1 MHGITH
7 TLKASFGVCLF
18 MVAALVFPGA
28 KQEAAAPKN
37 PEWTLVITAADV
49 SALAVSRQSIGDL
62 INRSLVNA
70 LNTVNKRIRET
81 GEYAYYEDYAWS
93 KARSDAAKKLE
104 TKRADRDKLVY
115 QGHPEWKYQKSL
127 RTIDTEI
134 AKLEADLARI
144 IEETPLIEAR
154 PVFKLGATSAQG
166 TFPAAPKTGGEY
178 QFCVKQNADGFLRLV
193 VSDLRGRT
201 YLLIRLYT
209 RAKAWE
215 YEDSIIFSVEDTQA
229 ALDEVAAR
237 FVGAISGASPGA
249 LAIRT
254 EPADALI
261 LVDGAFA
268 SIGEL
273 SATEYPPGEV
283 VIESYADNHTMFSTT
298 LEINSGELADLFI
311 NLSPLALESLTLD
324 TPETEA
330 ALYRGASYVGQTP
343 FTLDMPFNKRE
354 YFYIKNDEG
363 EAKAVVS
370 GGVTDLINIELQPFP
385 DPEAQRVAQARRAFY
400 SAFGRFWIVLPI
412 AVVFEAMAQAEIT
425 AYNHLSIHNQDLYD
439 SAIRGYYI
447 SIGLWVVFG
456 LTAAESIY
464 RIFRYTHV
472 SGEKSPQII
481 QK

>member
-1 MHGITH
+1 LPGITH
-7 TLKASFGVCLF
+7 ALKASFGVCLF
-18 MVAALVFPGA
+18 MIAALVFPA
-28 KQEAAAPKN
+28 SKKEVAAPKN
-37 PEWTLVITAADV
+37 PDWTLVITAADV

-93 KARSDAAKKLE
+93 KARTDAAKKLE

-115 QGHPEWKYQKSL
+115 QGLPEWKYQKSL
-127 RTIDTEI
+127 QTIDAEI
-134 AKLEADLARI
+134 EKLEADLARTI
-144 IEETPLIEAR
+144 KETPFIEER
-154 PVFKLGATSAQG
+154 PVFKLGGTSAQG

-193 VSDLRGRT
+193 VSDFQGRT
-201 YLLIRLYT
+201 HLSIRLYT
-209 RAKAWE
+209 RAKAWG
-215 YEDSIIFSVEDTQA
+215 YEDSVIFSVEDTQT
-229 ALDEVAAR
+229 ALNEVAAR
-237 FVGAISGASPGA
+237 FVGAISGVPPGA

-254 EPADALI
+254 EPVDALI

-298 LEINSGELADLFI
+298 FEINSGELADLFI
-311 NLSPLALESLTLD
+311 NLSPLGLESLMLD
-324 TPETEA
+324 TREMDA
-330 ALYRGASYVGQTP
+330 SLYRGALYVGQTP
-343 FTLDMPFNKRE
+343 FTLDIPSNQME
-354 YFYIKNDEG
+354 YFYMKNDEG

-370 GGVTDLINIELQPFP
+370 GGITELVTMELQPFP
-385 DPEAQRVAQARRAFY
+385 DPEEKRVAQARRAFY
-400 SAFGRFWIVLPI
+400 NAFGRFWIALPI
-412 AVVFEAMAQAEIT
+412 AVVFGAMAEAERT
-425 AYNHLSIHNQDLYD
+425 AYNYLSDHNQDLYD
-439 SAIRGYYI
+439 SAVRDYYI

-472 SGEKSPQII
+472 AGEKSPQII
-481 QK
+481 KK

>member
-1 MHGITH
+1 MAG
-7 TLKASFGVCLF
+7 
-18 MVAALVFPGA
+18 ALVFPAA
-28 KQEAAAPKN
+28 KQEAPAPKN

-49 SALAVSRQSIGDL
+49 SAVAVSRQSIGDL

-81 GEYAYYEDYAWS
+81 GEYAYYEDYARS

-104 TKRADRDKLVY
+104 TKRADRDNLAY
-115 QGHPEWKYQKSL
+115 QGYPEWKYQKSL
-127 RTIDTEI
+127 RAIDAEI
-134 AKLEADLARI
+134 EKLEADLAHT

-154 PVFKLGATSAQG
+154 PVFKLSAANAQG

-193 VSDLRGRT
+193 VSDFQGRT
-201 YLLIRLYT
+201 HLWIRLYT

-215 YEDSIIFSVEDTQA
+215 YEESIIFSVEDTQS
-229 ALDEVAAR
+229 ALNEAAAR
-237 FVGAISGASPGA
+237 FVGVISGAPPGA

-254 EPADALI
+254 EPTDALI
-261 LVDGAFA
+261 LVDGTFA

-273 SATEYPPGEV
+273 NATEYPPGEI
-283 VIESYADNHTMFSTT
+283 VIESYADNHTMFSST
-298 LEINSGELADLFI
+298 LEIKSEELADLFI

-324 TPETEA
+324 TPEADA
-330 ALYRGASYVGQTP
+330 ALYRGALYVGQTP
-343 FTLDMPFNKRE
+343 FTLDMPFNQME

-370 GGVTDLINIELQPFP
+370 SAATDPVNMELQPFP
-385 DPEAQRVAQARRAFY
+385 DPEEKRVAQARRAFY
-400 SAFGRFWIVLPI
+400 NAFGRFWIALPI
-412 AVVFEAMAQAEIT
+412 AVVFGAMAAAET
-425 AYNHLSIHNQDLYD
+425 SAYNHLSVHNQELYD
-439 SAIRGYYI
+439 NAIRDYYI

-464 RIFRYTHV
+464 RIFRYTHTA
-472 SGEKSPQII
+472 GEKIPQII
-481 QK
+481 KSEKE

>member
-1 MHGITH
+1 M
-7 TLKASFGVCLF
+7 
-18 MVAALVFPGA
+18 AAGLVFPGA
-28 KQEAAAPKN
+28 KQEAAVPKN
-37 PEWTLVITAADV
+37 PEWTLMITAADV
-49 SALAVSRQSIGDL
+49 SAVAVSRQSIGDL

-70 LNTVNKRIRET
+70 LNTVNKRILET

-104 TKRADRDKLVY
+104 AKRADRDKLVY
-115 QGHPEWKYQKSL
+115 QGYPEWKYEKSL
-127 RTIDTEI
+127 RAIDTEI
-134 AKLEADLARI
+134 AKLEVELARV

-154 PVFKLGATSAQG
+154 PVFKLGAASAQG

-193 VSDLRGRT
+193 VSDLRERT
-201 YLLIRLYT
+201 HLWIRLYT

-229 ALDEVAAR
+229 ALDEVALR
-237 FVGAISGASPGA
+237 FVGAISGARSGV
-249 LAIRT
+249 LAVRT

-268 SIGEL
+268 GIGEL
-273 SATEYPPGEV
+273 SAAEYPPGEV
-283 VIESYADNHTMFSTT
+283 VIESYADNHTMVSTT

-324 TPETEA
+324 TPEAETM
-330 ALYRGASYVGQTP
+330 LYRGALYVGQTP
-343 FTLDMPFNKRE
+343 FTLDMPFNQME
-354 YFYIKNDEG
+354 YLYMKNDEG

-370 GGVTDLINIELQPFP
+370 GGVTDFVNIELKPFP
-385 DPEAQRVAQARRAFY
+385 DPEEKRVAQARRAFY
-400 SAFGRFWIVLPI
+400 NAFGRFWIALPI
-412 AVVFEAMAQAEIT
+412 AVVFGAMAEAEIT
-425 AYNHLSIHNQDLYD
+425 AYNHLSRNNQDLYD
-439 SAIRGYYI
+439 SATRDYYI

-472 SGEKSPQII
+472 AGEKSPQII
-481 QK
+481 KSERE